1 MAHYQIS
8 RLCTQGG
15 TSVGRL
21 NDKVAI
27 VTGAS
32 RGIGRG
38 IALEMAREGAKV
50 AINYRSSE
58 AQARELADEIAAF
71 EGSSMLIQADVGNSQ
86 EARDMIR
93 RVFEQWGR
101 IDILVNNAGI
111 TRDKTLKRM
120 GDEDWQEVINAN
132 LGSVFYC
139 TSAVMPIMIN
149 QNFGRIVNISSM
161 NGQVGAIGQ
170 ANYSA
175 SKGGIIAF
183 TRTVALELAR
193 FNVTVNTICPGWTL
207 TDMFAGVPDNI
218 QDQIKSRI
226 PLGRFGSAQDI
237 AKAAVFLATDGD
249 YITGEQLNVNGG
261 AFMQ

>member
-1 MAHYQIS
+1 M
-8 RLCTQGG
+8 
-15 TSVGRL
+15 GRL
-21 NDKVAI
+21 DGKVAI

-38 IALEMAREGAKV
+38 IALAMAREGAKV

-58 AQARELADEIAAF
+58 SQAQELANEINSF
-71 EGSSMLIQADVGNSQ
+71 DGTCMLAQADVGDPQ
-86 EARDMIR
+86 ESRDMVR

-111 TRDKTLKRM
+111 TKDRTLRKM
-120 GDEDWQEVINAN
+120 TDDAWQAVINAN
-132 LGSVFYC
+132 LNSVYYC
-139 TSAVMPIMIN
+139 TSAVMPIMVN
-149 QNFGRIVNISSM
+149 QNYGRIINISSM

-170 ANYSA
+170 SNYSA

-183 TRTVALELAR
+183 TRTAALELAR
-193 FNVTVNTICPGWTL
+193 FNITVNSVAPGWTL

-226 PLGRFGSAQDI
+226 PLGRFGDVSDI
-237 AKAAVFLATDGD
+237 AKAVVFLAAEGD

-261 AFMQ
+261 AFMI

>member
-1 MAHYQIS
+1 MGK
-8 RLCTQGG
+8 LDG
-15 TSVGRL
+15 
-21 NDKVAI
+21 KVAI

-38 IALEMAREGAKV
+38 IALHMAREGANV

-58 AQARELADEIAAF
+58 SQAQELANEIKGF
-71 EGSSMLIQADVGNSQ
+71 GGTCMLIQADVGEPQ
-86 EARDMIR
+86 EARDMVR

-101 IDILVNNAGI
+101 IDVLVNNAGI
-111 TRDKTLKRM
+111 TKDRTLRKM
-120 GDEDWQEVINAN
+120 GDEDWQKVISAN

-139 TSAVMPIMIN
+139 TSAVMPIMVN
-149 QNFGRIVNISSM
+149 QNFGRIINISSM
-161 NGQVGAIGQ
+161 NGQIGAIGQ

-183 TRTVALELAR
+183 TRTAALELAR
-193 FNVTVNTICPGWTL
+193 FNITVNTICPGWTL

-226 PLGRFGSAQDI
+226 PLGRFGSTDDI
-237 AKAAVFLATDGD
+237 AKATVFLATDAD